1 MALQQQIQAKID
13 GQNAI
18 DIGYWEALLQ
28 QLKAHMARARLRDRH
43 QAMLRKKLFQLKVE
57 VVHQLVLV
65 TQIMLLFLLQEV
77 SSSAAN
83 DNTLFPI
90 ATSGQAEQGSSEGD
104 SEKPGTSGAAAAP
117 ATERSVWH
125 ITKY

>member
-13 GQNAI
+13 GDNAV

-57 VVHQLVLV
+57 VCIAYTEKNVLP
-65 TQIMLLFLLQEV
+65 LYAPGGKAYCKGYDEV
-77 SSSAAN
+77 
-83 DNTLFPI
+83 
-90 ATSGQAEQGSSEGD
+90 
-104 SEKPGTSGAAAAP
+104 
-117 ATERSVWH
+117 
-125 ITKY
+125 